1 MLCKLSNAIA
11 LTLLMSLG
19 IAGQAQ
25 AWDFSLEQQSTSDA
39 VGEFLGDATSVTT
52 SNPSDIPS
60 TSISISGFLSPSDR
74 DLYRIYLPVGTFTAS
89 TVNGTA
95 LDTQLFLF
103 DVNGRGVTGNDDDD
117 FEFSYQSTISQPII
131 TEGIYYLGISQAG
144 SNPQSQG
151 GSIFRTVVRDSEV
164 EDISSEAEDN
174 STVEVVAAPT
184 PENPTIEGPGFSSP
198 LNSWSAANY
207 GGDPEAYTINLE
219 GARAVPFEFSPT
231 YGLAILGVWAGWKQ
245 LRKHKRRVLPGA
257 QKNEIKALALK
268 TRSYAIAWELEMKS
282 RLVP

>member
-25 AWDFSLEQQSTSDA
+25 AWDFSLEQQGTSDA
-39 VGEFLGDATSVTT
+39 VGELLGTSPSVTT

-60 TSISISGFLSPSDR
+60 TSISIGGFLSPSDR

-103 DVNGRGVTGNDDDD
+103 DVNGRGVTGNDDNDE
-117 FEFSYQSTISQPII
+117 EFVYQSTISQPIS

-144 SNPQSQG
+144 SNPLSAG
-151 GSIFRTVVRDSEV
+151 GSIFRTVQRRSE
-164 EDISSEAEDN
+164 EGDN

-184 PENPTIEGPGFSSP
+184 PGDPTIEGPGFSSP
-198 LNSWSAANY
+198 LNAWSTANY
-207 GGDPEAYTINLE
+207 EGDPEGYIINLE

-257 QKNEIKALALK
+257 
-268 TRSYAIAWELEMKS
+268 
-282 RLVP
+282 